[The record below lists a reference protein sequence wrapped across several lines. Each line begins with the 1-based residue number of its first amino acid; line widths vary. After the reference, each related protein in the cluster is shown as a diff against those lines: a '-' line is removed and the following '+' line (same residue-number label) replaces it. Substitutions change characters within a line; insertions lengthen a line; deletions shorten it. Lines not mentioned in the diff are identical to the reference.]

1 MQRQVN
7 QVIKPKFSRVIE
19 PTWGR
24 ARNTR
29 ILGAGKATSG
39 GRIWSQVDWVSMG
52 ELYQDIPNESTD
64 FDYWALARPKDYYLH
79 DGSMG
84 NWRQWMHDH
93 DVTCRLSLENQM
105 MSERIAL
112 RSYPYDD
119 SAGRWRLTDHV
130 VEYSKP
136 WAALSS
142 AAIFEEYKRSEYP
155 WKDYVRHLI
164 QSFEGEVALTWEH
177 WTWEL
182 KPLPRDAQFWCRQFA
197 TNEASSKA
205 LGNLTFERDGFG
217 NFMVHHSID
226 LERVGNT
233 TILRTEQGEKAIA
246 ILVAV

>member
-1 MQRQVN
+1 
-7 QVIKPKFSRVIE
+7 
-19 PTWGR
+19 
-24 ARNTR
+24 
-29 ILGAGKATSG
+29 
-39 GRIWSQVDWVSMG
+39 
-52 ELYQDIPNESTD
+52 
-64 FDYWALARPKDYYLH
+64 
-79 DGSMG
+79 
-84 NWRQWMHDH
+84 
-93 DVTCRLSLENQM
+93 M
-105 MSERIAL
+105 MSERIQL

-136 WAALSS
+136 WEALSS
-142 AAIFEEYKRSEYP
+142 AAIFEEYKRSEFP
-155 WKDYVRHLI
+155 WKDYVRHLL
-164 QSFEGEVALTWEH
+164 QRFEGEVALTWEH

-233 TILRTEQGEKAIA
+233 TILRTEQGEKGHWHLSGGVITLAELLFKFGRHYTVSELMNYWYNAKKIFRKEQHAWGSSDCRKSALQRWRSNGPPGHQSHDIDTSRPASNRPSAI
-246 ILVAV
+246 